1 MALAAIPTGLIQ
13 VTSIGLPLA
22 IWGEGYS
29 QFLSRWW
36 DGVRSLE
43 RQPDEVAIV
52 TDAQNLPEVLKHI
65 GHVKTRII
73 LDRTSTTYAGFWNK
87 AVNALESDWLGFCN
101 VDDKFFPEALN
112 DIDQADKEG
121 CNLITDV
128 IQDLDGGKLHKS
140 RWNGKAVGTAWTMV
154 GAEPMK
160 RELFLKAGGFPE
172 GQRFAD
178 WALAI
183 KMYFAGVK
191 AYDTNTVRILYD
203 RGLHRKTVS
212 SVLNG
217 QDVLREGYA
226 ALSNLRRELGYEQV
240 E

>member
-1 MALAAIPTGLIQ
+1 LDAVLTRQ
-13 VTSIGLPLA
+13 VEVTTIGLPLA

-29 QFLSRWW
+29 QFFSRWW

-43 RQPDEVAIV
+43 TQPDEVAIV
-52 TDAQNLPEVLKHI
+52 TDEQNLAAVLEHI

-73 LDRTSTTYAGFWNK
+73 LDRTSTTYAGFWNN
-87 AVNALESDWLGFCN
+87 AVNALESEWLGFCN

-112 DIDQADKEG
+112 DVQQADKEG

-140 RWNGKAVGTAWTMV
+140 RWNGKAVGTNWTMV

-160 RELFLKAGGFPE
+160 RDLFLKAGGFPE

-178 WALAI
+178 WALAM
-183 KMYFAGVK
+183 KMYLAGVK

-203 RGLHRKTVS
+203 RGNTRKTVS
-212 SVLNG
+212 SRLNG
-217 QDVLREGYA
+217 DAVLSQGYA
-226 ALSNLRRELGYEQV
+226 ALSRLSRELGY
-240 E
+240 